1 MTQLDIIAE
10 QVKNYIDTICSQY
23 QFVLKGNIYLHTPH
37 EEVNLQIL
45 PTIDFKQHSDRKL
58 GGFYDILTDEM
69 DDVTVKSE
77 TFIDFFET
85 ICQRKNIRKNTRI
98 SYTRTLATL
107 KAYAPKAL
115 FIDIDKNF
123 VEGYEQY
130 LISLNMKNNTVLK
143 NLKHLK
149 KAINSAAS
157 QGYIQ
162 KTTKELFSLCTI
174 RPEKCKKENLNH
186 SEVLRLHNYLISNFH
201 CLPDREKE
209 TLAAFLFSCYT
220 GLRYSDLIDIQYSD
234 FRKIKNK
241 RWLSLRMKKTTQ
253 QVTIPVEQLFNGRAL
268 QVARLFHRTR
278 GRLFYLPSNA
288 ICNRIIKR
296 TYRQLSGKKQI
307 SFHTARHTAATLLL
321 YYNVP
326 LNTVQYILGHTSI
339 RTTEIYA
346 ETNEATIYNALKGIR
361 FKEFV

>member
-1 MTQLDIIAE
+1 MTQLDTIAE
-10 QVKNYIDTICSQY
+10 QLKNYIEIICSQH
-23 QFVLKGNIYLHTPH
+23 QLILKGNIYLHTPS
-37 EEVNLQIL
+37 EAVYLPIL
-45 PTIDFKQHSDRKL
+45 SDINVEKHSERKL
-58 GGFYDILTDEM
+58 GGFYDILTDKKN
-69 DDVTVKSE
+69 DIALDSE
-77 TFIDFFET
+77 KFTHFFET
-85 ICQRKNIRKNTRI
+85 LCQRSNIRENTRI

-107 KAYAPKAL
+107 KDYAPEAL
-115 FIDIDKNF
+115 FVDIDKNY
-123 VEGYEQY
+123 VKGYEQY
-130 LISLNMKNNTVLK
+130 LVSLNLRNNTILK

-157 QGYIQ
+157 QGYIH

-174 RPEKCKKENLNH
+174 RSEKCKKENLNH
-186 SEVLRLHNYLISNFH
+186 SEVLQLHNYLTSNFH

-220 GLRYSDLIDIQYSD
+220 GLRYSDLIDVEYSN

-241 RWLSLRMKKTTQ
+241 RWLSFRMKKTAQ

-278 GRLFYLPSNA
+278 GRLFHLPSNA

-307 SFHTARHTAATLLL
+307 SFHTGRHTAATLLL
-321 YYNVP
+321 YYNIP

-346 ETNEATIYNALKGIR
+346 KTNEATIHNSLKGVR
-361 FKEFV
+361 FKDFI

>member
-1 MTQLDIIAE
+1 MTQLDTIAE
-10 QVKNYIDTICSQY
+10 QLKSYIKIICSQH
-23 QFVLKGNIYLHTPH
+23 QLVLKGNIYLHTSSEAVYVP
-37 EEVNLQIL
+37 IL
-45 PTIDFKQHSDRKL
+45 PAINLKKHSERKF

-107 KAYAPKAL
+107 KEYAPEAL
-115 FIDIDKNF
+115 FVDIDKNY
-123 VEGYEQY
+123 VKGYEQY
-130 LISLNMKNNTVLK
+130 LVSLNMKNNTVLK

-157 QGYIQ
+157 QEYIQ

-234 FRKIKNK
+234 FRRIKNK

-253 QVTIPVEQLFNGRAL
+253 QVTIPVEQLCNGRAL
-268 QVARLFHRTR
+268 QIARLFHRTR

-346 ETNEATIYNALKGIR
+346 ETNEATIHNALKGIR

>member
-174 RPEKCKKENLNH
+174 RPEKCKKRTSIILKYYDCIII
-186 SEVLRLHNYLISNFH
+186 LFPISIVF
-201 CLPDREKE
+201 P
-209 TLAAFLFSCYT
+209 
-220 GLRYSDLIDIQYSD
+220 I
-234 FRKIKNK
+234 
-241 RWLSLRMKKTTQ
+241 
-253 QVTIPVEQLFNGRAL
+253 
-268 QVARLFHRTR
+268 
-278 GRLFYLPSNA
+278 
-288 ICNRIIKR
+288 
-296 TYRQLSGKKQI
+296 GKKK
-307 SFHTARHTAATLLL
+307 LLL
-321 YYNVP
+321 HSCSP
-326 LNTVQYILGHTSI
+326 AIRDLGTQ
-339 RTTEIYA
+339 T
-346 ETNEATIYNALKGIR
+346 
-361 FKEFV
+361 